1 MGVREFMKM
10 FTKIVSLSLLFLLTA
25 ALYAETCVVTSPQEL
40 VRVKINAGKQLTWS
54 VSFDNKTVLKT
65 SRLGLAF
72 KNQAP
77 CGEVKIAG
85 TKTEMINKTWKNRFS
100 KKNVYVDRCLETT
113 IDLEEVSAPNR
124 KFSIIVRAYDDGL
137 ALRYFVPKQKGFDSW
152 VLTDDLTEYAFE
164 GDWDCWPSDHKKF
177 NTSQEKHFPKMKLSG
192 IKAES
197 AVICPL
203 VVSSEKFGYCALT
216 EADLIDYAGMQFAA
230 ASKANTLKL
239 RLTPRRDGN
248 GAVVGNAPLRS
259 PWRVMLLGKKP
270 VDLIN
275 NSGIILNVSTPCV
288 LTDTDWIQPGASSWD
303 WWSEGNLV
311 LNTDTFK
318 QRVDLSAKF
327 GWKYTTLD
335 DPWYF
340 NSYNVKKPGV
350 QVDTTK
356 GCGTIDIPEAIRY
369 ANSKGVGIFV
379 WMHYK
384 DLITCTRE
392 KTFAAY
398 EKWGIKG
405 IKIDFMDSDCQ
416 EMVQWLNETVAMCA
430 KHHLMVNY
438 HGMYKPVGFE
448 RTYPNQIT
456 REGILGNEYNKFSK
470 LVTTGHCATLPFTRY
485 LCGPGDF
492 TPGGFLNVQ
501 PENFKTQKHLTT
513 PPCLEQGTR
522 AHALAMCLVV
532 DSPILTIC
540 DRPEN
545 YKNQPG
551 ADLLKDIPAV
561 WDASTALDGQIGEF
575 YLVSRRS
582 GDKFY
587 AAAITNEN
595 ARELTLPLSFLKA
608 GKNYSAVIY
617 ADAPESDQ
625 MATKLAISKKTV
637 KAGDVLSIK
646 MVRNGGWSAVFTPEK

>member
-1 MGVREFMKM
+1 MRI
-10 FTKIVSLSLLFLLTA
+10 FTKAVSLLILFLGSA

-40 VRVKINAGKQLTWS
+40 VRVKIDAGKKLSWS
-54 VSFDNKTVLKT
+54 VSFDKKTVLKP

-72 KNQAP
+72 KDQAP
-77 CGEVKIAG
+77 LGEVKIVN
-85 TKTEMINKTWKNRFS
+85 TKTEMINKTWNNRFS
-100 KKNVYVDRCLETT
+100 KKSVYVDRCLETV

-124 KFSIIVRAYDDGL
+124 KLSIIVRAYDDGL
-137 ALRYFVPKQKGFDSW
+137 AFRYVIPKQKGFDNF
-152 VLTDDLTEYAFE
+152 VLTEDLTEFTFS
-164 GDWDCWPSDHKKF
+164 GDWDCWPSDQKKF
-177 NTSQEKHFPKMKLSG
+177 NTSQEKHFPKQKLSE
-192 IKAES
+192 IKKDAF
-197 AVICPL
+197 VICPL
-203 VVSSEKFGYCALT
+203 TIHSETFGYCALT
-216 EADLIDYAGMQFAA
+216 EADLLDWSGMQFAA
-230 ASKANTLKL
+230 AKTANTLKL
-239 RLTPRRDGN
+239 RLTPRQDGN
-248 GAVVGNAPLRS
+248 GLVTGKAPLKS
-259 PWRVMLLGKKP
+259 TWRVMLLGKKP

-288 LTDTDWIQPGASSWD
+288 LTDTDWIQPGPSSWD
-303 WWSEGNLV
+303 WWSEGNIV

-318 QRVDLSAKF
+318 ARVDLAAEL

-340 NSYNVKKPGV
+340 NSYNVRKPGV

-369 ANSKGVGIFV
+369 ANSKGIGIFV

-416 EMVQWLNETVAMCA
+416 EMVQWLNETVVMCA

-470 LVTTGHCATLPFTRY
+470 LVTTEHCATLPFTRY

-501 PENFKTQKHLTT
+501 PENFKTQKKLSI

-545 YKNQPG
+545 YKNQPS
-551 ADLLKDIPAV
+551 AELLKNIPAV
-561 WDASTALDGQIGEF
+561 WDNTTALDGQIGEY
-575 YLVSRRS
+575 YLVCRQA

-608 GKNYSAVIY
+608 GQTYTATIY
-617 ADAPESDQ
+617 ADAPESNKD
-625 MATKLAISKKTV
+625 AEKIDLSTRKV
-637 KAGDVLSIK
+637 KAGDTLSIK
-646 MVRNGGWSAVFTPEK
+646 MVRNGGWSAVFTVNK